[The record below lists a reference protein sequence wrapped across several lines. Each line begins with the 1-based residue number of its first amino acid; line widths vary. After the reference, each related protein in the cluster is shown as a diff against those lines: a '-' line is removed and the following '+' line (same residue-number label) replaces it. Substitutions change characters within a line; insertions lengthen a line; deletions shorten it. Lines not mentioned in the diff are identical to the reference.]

1 MLISLI
7 VMKNKPY
14 LSLLILLLLSL
25 FVSPVLF
32 AQNGQMKAS
41 VFEPGQKKPTYSVG
55 GYIVLSGK
63 EDYPIGLNGEFK
75 ILKLTSFLN
84 KEAAQ
89 LSNSFITTTFG
100 VYSVPQADSKI
111 GFFDKGKT
119 PTINVGYITVGYRY
133 YFGTYDY
140 NISDP
145 WQWFVETNF
154 GLGMI
159 TYKNP
164 AIAFSTG
171 AGFTLSKHLDGH
183 LFYSGFYH
191 NENVLK
197 NIGGLSFG
205 LAYKFR

>member
-1 MLISLI
+1 
-7 VMKNKPY
+7 MKTKPF
-14 LSLLILLLLSL
+14 LLFFLLLS
-25 FVSPVLF
+25 VQIVL
-32 AQNGQMKAS
+32 AQNGQMKPS
-41 VFEPGQKKPTYSVG
+41 VFEPGQKKPIYSIG
-55 GYIVLSGK
+55 GYVVMSGK
-63 EDYPIGLNGEFK
+63 ENYPIGINGEFK
-75 ILKLTSFLN
+75 VLKLTSFLN

-100 VYSVPQADSKI
+100 IYSVPEADSKM

-119 PTINVGYITVGYRY
+119 PTINIGYITAGYRY

-140 NISDP
+140 DMSNP
-145 WQWFVETNF
+145 WQWFAETDL
-154 GLGMI
+154 GLAMI

-164 AIAFSTG
+164 GIAFSLG

-191 NENVLK
+191 NADTVK
-197 NIGGLSFG
+197 HIGGFSFG

>member
-1 MLISLI
+1 
-7 VMKNKPY
+7 MKRKPY
-14 LSLLILLLLSL
+14 QYPLSLLLLCL

-32 AQNGQMKAS
+32 AQNGRMKES
-41 VFEPGQKKPTYSVG
+41 IFEPGQERPIYSLG
-55 GYIVLSGK
+55 GYVVLSSK
-63 EDYPIGLNGEFK
+63 ENYPIGLNGEFK

-100 VYSVPQADSKI
+100 VYSVPQADSRI
-111 GFFDKGKT
+111 GLFDKGKT
-119 PTINVGYITVGYRY
+119 ATINVGYVTAGYRY

-140 NISDP
+140 DMTNP
-145 WQWFVETNF
+145 WQWFAETNV

-164 AIAFSTG
+164 AIAFSAG

-191 NENVLK
+191 NEDVLK
-197 NIGGLSFG
+197 NIGGFSFG